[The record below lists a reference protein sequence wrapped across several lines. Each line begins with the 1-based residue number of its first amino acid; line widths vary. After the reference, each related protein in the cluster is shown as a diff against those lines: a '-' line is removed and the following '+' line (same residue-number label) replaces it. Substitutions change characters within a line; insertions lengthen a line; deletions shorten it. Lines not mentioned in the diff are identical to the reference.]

1 MSMTVYEGEV
11 SLVGAGT
18 WTDGAAQGA
27 SAGGQGKTILSVL
40 EIGGH
45 SLRKIV
51 MPDYISNYV
60 HSGKQTT
67 LLIGTGLSQ
76 GIITRPFIAAVK
88 VDGKTYKESDG
99 MLIFMLATK
108 AILYAILFGVI
119 FGAFFAPLGFVAAG
133 AVFYYHYKDYAAFKS
148 F

>member
-18 WTDGAAQGA
+18 WTDGAAQGNGT
-27 SAGGQGKTILSVL
+27 GGQGKTILSVL
-40 EIGGH
+40 EIGGQ
-45 SLRKIV
+45 SLRKIIL
-51 MPDYISNYV
+51 PDYISNYLQQ
-60 HSGKQTT
+60 GKQST
-67 LLIGTGLSQ
+67 LLIGSGLSQ
-76 GIITRPFIAAVK
+76 GLITRPFIAAVK

-108 AILYAILFGVI
+108 TILYAILFGVI
-119 FGAFFAPLGFVAAG
+119 LGAFFAPLGLVAAG
-133 AVFYYHYKDYAAFKS
+133 AVFYYHFKDYAAFKS

>member
-1 MSMTVYEGEV
+1 MSMAVYEGEV

-18 WTDGAAQGA
+18 WTDGAAQGG
-27 SAGGQGKTILSVL
+27 AGGQGKTILSVL
-40 EIGGH
+40 EIGGQ

-60 HSGKQTT
+60 QTGKQTT
-67 LLIGTGLSQ
+67 LLIGTGLSR
-76 GIITRPFIAAVK
+76 GLITRPFIAAVK
-88 VDGKTYKESDG
+88 VDGKTYKESEG
-99 MLIFMLATK
+99 MLIFMLAVK

-119 FGAFFAPLGFVAAG
+119 LGALFAPLGFIAAG
-133 AVFYYHYKDYAAFKS
+133 AVFYYHFKDYTAFKS

>member
-18 WTDGAAQGA
+18 WSDGAATA
-27 SAGGQGKTILSVL
+27 NSAGGQGKTILSVL

-51 MPDYISNYV
+51 MPDYISNYLR
-60 HSGKQTT
+60 SGKQTT
-67 LLIGTGLSQ
+67 LLIGKGLSR
-76 GIITRPFIAAVK
+76 GAITRPFIAAIK
-88 VDGKTYKESDG
+88 VDGKTYKESEG
-99 MLIFMLATK
+99 MLIFMLAAK
-108 AILYAILFGVI
+108 ALLYSMPFGLILGAI
-119 FGAFFAPLGFVAAG
+119 FAPLGLVASG
-133 AVFYYHYKDYAAFKS
+133 AVFYFYGKDYLTFKK